1 MDVIIIGAGQGLGL
15 EMVLELA
22 GRGHRVV
29 AGLRRPEVPE
39 AIARLEAEASNRVF
53 HTHCDVTSEVGLM
66 EAAGFSRRVLGGAD
80 AVVNCAGV
88 LLDEDRKSPLH
99 QMDIEVLRKTFEV
112 NLIGAVAAIKH
123 FYPVV
128 KKGADSSFITITSEG
143 CDIGKCGAWIPA
155 YALSKCAETK
165 ISGIMNETVR
175 DVRFYSV
182 HPGRMRT
189 VMGRETWN
197 MEASE
202 TARSLVALL
211 ETGGIH
217 NRGTWYMDYK
227 GMDMM
232 PGGEG

>member
-1 MDVIIIGAGQGLGL
+1 MDVIVIGAGQGLGL

-39 AIARLEAEASNRVF
+39 ALARLETEVPDRVF
-53 HTHCDVTSEVGLM
+53 HTQCDVTCEAGLA
-66 EAAGFSRRVLGGAD
+66 EAAGFSGRVLGGAD

-88 LLDEDRKSPLH
+88 LLDDDRKTPLH

-123 FYPVV
+123 FYPLVR
-128 KKGADSSFITITSEG
+128 KRAGSSFVTITSEG
-143 CDIGKCGAWIPA
+143 CDIGNCGTWIPA

-175 DVRFYSV
+175 DIRFYSV

-202 TARSLVALL
+202 TAGSLVTLL

-232 PGGEG
+232 SGREG